1 MPEETEKEIV
11 VTFSKKQ
18 IDTLITI
25 IAIAGMSMTEQFEKY
40 HKDPEFIKALEDLAE
55 LGIKLSIAEDVE
67 FTS

>member
-1 MPEETEKEIV
+1 MPEETEKIT

-25 IAIAGMSMTEQFEKY
+25 IAMAGMSMTEQFEKY
-40 HKDPEFIKALEDLAE
+40 HKDPDFIEALENLAE